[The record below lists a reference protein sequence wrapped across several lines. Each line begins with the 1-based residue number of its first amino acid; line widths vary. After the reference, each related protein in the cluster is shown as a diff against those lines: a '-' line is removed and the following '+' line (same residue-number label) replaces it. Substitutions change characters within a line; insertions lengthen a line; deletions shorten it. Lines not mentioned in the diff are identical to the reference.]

1 MNNKIFKYIKYLS
14 YVLLLLGVGV
24 FVYFV
29 VASVLYPEPA
39 TEFPVGTVGNAMG
52 VNVMLIYAYVVFA
65 VALVLAIMFPLI
77 NIISNPKGAMRTL
90 IGVVAMLVIFF
101 VSYLLSSDAPVP
113 NPAANG
119 YFTNSAVLKADR
131 CRPVCGLRYFCH
143 CNSGH
148 PLGRDKECGKERLI

>member
-65 VALVLAIMFPLI
+65 VALVLAIVFPLI
-77 NIISNPKGAMRTL
+77 NIISNPRGAMRTL

-119 YFTNSAVLKADR
+119 YFPNPTVLKRTDVGLYAGYAIFVVAILVILWGEIRSAVKK
-131 CRPVCGLRYFCH
+131 G
-143 CNSGH
+143 
-148 PLGRDKECGKERLI
+148 

>member
-65 VALVLAIMFPLI
+65 VAA
-77 NIISNPKGAMRTL
+77 
-90 IGVVAMLVIFF
+90 
-101 VSYLLSSDAPVP
+101 
-113 NPAANG
+113 
-119 YFTNSAVLKADR
+119 
-131 CRPVCGLRYFCH
+131 
-143 CNSGH
+143 
-148 PLGRDKECGKERLI
+148 EC

>member
-39 TEFPVGTVGNAMG
+39 TEFPVGTVA
-52 VNVMLIYAYVVFA
+52 
-65 VALVLAIMFPLI
+65 
-77 NIISNPKGAMRTL
+77 KGAMRTL

-119 YFTNSAVLKADR
+119 YFTNSAVLKLTD
-131 CRPVCGLRYFCH
+131 VGLYAGYAIFVIAILVILWGEIR
-143 CNSGH
+143 SAVKKG
-148 PLGRDKECGKERLI
+148 

>member
-52 VNVMLIYAYVVFA
+52 VNA

-119 YFTNSAVLKADR
+119 YFTNSAVLKLTD
-131 CRPVCGLRYFCH
+131 VGLYAGYAIFVIAILVILWGEIR
-143 CNSGH
+143 SAVKKG
-148 PLGRDKECGKERLI
+148 

>member
-77 NIISNPKGAMRTL
+77 NIISNPKGAMRTPISRKVQCRRMAL
-90 IGVVAMLVIFF
+90 QPASQWRQR
-101 VSYLLSSDAPVP
+101 SYRLSRR
-113 NPAANG
+113 
-119 YFTNSAVLKADR
+119 FR
-131 CRPVCGLRYFCH
+131 CARTWR
-143 CNSGH
+143 
-148 PLGRDKECGKERLI
+148 

>member
-65 VALVLAIMFPLI
+65 IMFPLI

-119 YFTNSAVLKADR
+119 YFTNSAVLKLTD
-131 CRPVCGLRYFCH
+131 VGLYAGYAIFVIAILVILWGEIR
-143 CNSGH
+143 SAVKKG
-148 PLGRDKECGKERLI
+148 